1 MAFTGFE
8 PLDWTHQSNIYE
20 VNLRQ
25 YSPEGD
31 FRAFAREM
39 PRLRD
44 MGVQVLWFMP
54 ITPIAT
60 EKRKGTLG
68 SYYACGDYTSTN
80 PEYGSIDDFR
90 SLVTQA
96 HALGLKVIIDW
107 VANHTGYGH
116 SWTHTHPEYFK
127 KNEHGDFYDT
137 NGWDDVI
144 DLDYGNPA
152 LRQAMID
159 AMDFWVRETDIDGF
173 RCDMAMLVP
182 LDFWVEARHQLDRR
196 KKLFW
201 LAECEEL
208 HYHDAFDATYA
219 WEWMHK
225 TEDFAKGRTDIAG
238 LDWLLNKI
246 NANYPPAALKVWFTS
261 NHDENSWNGT
271 EYEKYGNLTLPLA
284 VFSATWNGMPM
295 IYSGQEAPNYKR
307 LAFFDKDPIAWNGH
321 YALHGFYKKLLTLHA
336 THPAAR
342 GGDPAVQTRRLHTDA
357 DAQVFSFVRQNGE
370 AVMLVV
376 LNLSDRPDFFVRFH
390 DDLPGG
396 WYEEL
401 FSGEQV
407 DFSIKK
413 GVHLHAWG
421 YKVFTKK
428 A

>member
-1 MAFTGFE
+1 MASSGFV
-8 PLDWTHQSNIYE
+8 PLSWTHHSNIYE

-25 YSPEGD
+25 YTLEGS
-31 FRAFAREM
+31 FNAFAREL
-39 PRLRD
+39 PRLQN
-44 MGVQVLWFMP
+44 MGVQILWFMP
-54 ITPIAT
+54 ITPIAID
-60 EKRKGTLG
+60 KRKGTLG

-80 PEYGSIDDFR
+80 PEYGSLDDFR
-90 SLVTQA
+90 QLVQQA
-96 HALGLKVIIDW
+96 HELGMKVIIDW

-116 SWTHTHPEYFK
+116 TWTLTHPEYFR
-127 KNEHGDFYDT
+127 KNERGEFYDA

-144 DLDYGNPA
+144 DLDYTNVDM
-152 LRQAMID
+152 RHAMMD

-182 LDFWVEARHQLDRR
+182 LDFWVEARRQLDQR

-208 HYHDAFDATYA
+208 NYHDAFDATYA

-225 TEDFAKGRTDIAG
+225 IEDFAKGKTDIGG

-246 NANYPPAALKVWFTS
+246 DSSYPATAFKVWFTS

-271 EYEKYGNLTLPLA
+271 EYEKYGNLALPFA
-284 VFSATWNGMPM
+284 VFSITWNGMPM
-295 IYSGQEAPNYKR
+295 IYSGQESPNNKR
-307 LAFFDKDPIAWNGH
+307 LAFFDKDTINWNGQ

-342 GGDPAVQTRRLHTDA
+342 GADPAVKTTRIHGNA
-357 DAQVFSFVRQNGE
+357 DQQVFAFLRQNGE
-370 AVMLVV
+370 EAILVL
-376 LNLSDRPDFFVRFH
+376 LNLSGQELFFQWNDTH
-390 DDLPGG
+390 TDGL
-396 WYEEL
+396 YEEI
-401 FSGEQV
+401 FSGEWT

-421 YKVFTKK
+421 YKVLVKL
-428 A
+428 